1 MKLNEC
7 DVQALS
13 SEKNL
18 NIEYWLALIHAPRL
32 SPINLNRLLNYFGTP
47 RNLFEADSWEWRNL
61 TNELRGYLRNP
72 DWLAVEK
79 DMQWWAANPE
89 HHLLTLHHANYP
101 RLLREIYDPPLL
113 LFVQGDCTILSNQ
126 QLAMVGTRHSSD
138 EGKETARIFAEVL
151 SNQGF
156 TITSGMASGI
166 ESASH
171 WGALAG
177 TGKTIAVGGW
187 GLATKSPIQ
196 YNALTHKMAES
207 PNQYNALA
215 HKIAE
220 TGALISEFPPDT
232 PARREHFLRR
242 SRIVSG
248 LSLGTLVIDVP
259 KYSNALDTVR
269 FALEQGR
276 EVFAIPGSIHNPL
289 VKGCNQLIKDGAKL
303 VENVNDIL
311 EELQIY
317 IKK

>member
-1 MKLNEC
+1 MKLNKF

-13 SEKNL
+13 TEKNL

-61 TNELRGYLRNP
+61 TEELRGYLRNP

-79 DMQWWAANPE
+79 DMQWWAASPA

-113 LFVQGDCTILSNQ
+113 LFVRGDCTMLSNQ
-126 QLAMVGTRHSSD
+126 QLAMVGTRRSSD
-138 EGKETARIFAEVL
+138 EGKKTARGFAEVL
-151 SNQGF
+151 SYQGF

-171 WGALAG
+171 WGALRG
-177 TGKTIAVGGW
+177 TGKTIAVAGW
-187 GLATKSPIQ
+187 GLAIQSPI
-196 YNALTHKMAES
+196 
-207 PNQYNALA
+207 QYNALA

-232 PARREHFLRR
+232 PAKRENFLRR